1 MKLTI
6 ITGASRGLGAALAD
20 ALLEP
25 GQHLACLARSPLTEL
40 AQRASAR
47 GCALDVLQADL
58 ADPAAAAA
66 ALEEYLS
73 GMNGEGFVEARL
85 INNAGTAV
93 PVAPADRFSVAEI
106 AQSVHSVAVN
116 LAAPIALT
124 AAFLRTTHAWA
135 ADRKILNISSGAAHT
150 PYPGWS
156 VYCATKAGLDQF
168 SRCVA
173 LEQQAL
179 ARGARIVSLA
189 PGLIDTDMQAVIRA
203 VPAEDFPAQPR
214 FLALKAS
221 GQLASPASAA
231 QRIVAYMDRSDF
243 GARTVADLRDAD

>member
-1 MKLTI
+1 MRLTI
-6 ITGASRGLGAALAD
+6 VTGASRGLGAALAD

-25 GQHLACLARSPLTEL
+25 GQRLICLARSPLPEL
-40 AQRASAR
+40 EQRAKDQ
-47 GCALDVLQADL
+47 GCALDLLRVDL
-58 ADPAAAAA
+58 ADPAAAASV
-66 ALEEYLS
+66 LENHLS
-73 GMNGEGFVEARL
+73 HIAGGGIVEARL

-93 PVAPADRFSVAEI
+93 PVGPADRFSMAEI

-116 LAAPIALT
+116 LAAPIALS
-124 AAFLRTTHAWA
+124 AAFLRATGDWS

-150 PYPGWS
+150 AYPGWS

-173 LEQQAL
+173 LEQRDL

-189 PGLIDTDMQAVIRA
+189 PGVIDTDMQTSIRA
-203 VPAEDFPAQPR
+203 AAPGDFPAQPR

-221 GQLASPASAA
+221 GQLVAPASAA
-231 QRIVAYMDRSDF
+231 LRILAYMERSDF

>member
-25 GQHLACLARSPLTEL
+25 GQRLICLARSPLPEL
-40 AQRASAR
+40 AQRAKDQ
-47 GCALDVLQADL
+47 GCALDLLRVDL
-58 ADPAAAAA
+58 ADPAAAASV
-66 ALEEYLS
+66 LENHLS
-73 GMNGEGFVEARL
+73 HIAGGGIVEARL

-93 PVAPADRFSVAEI
+93 PVVPAHKLPAIDVA
-106 AQSVHSVAVN
+106 QSVAVN

-124 AAFLRTTHAWA
+124 AAFLRATGNWS

-150 PYPGWS
+150 AYAGWS

-173 LEQQAL
+173 LEQRDL

-189 PGLIDTDMQAVIRA
+189 PGVIDTDMQTSIRA
-203 VPAEDFPAQPR
+203 AAPGDFPAQPR

-221 GQLASPASAA
+221 GQLANPASAA
-231 QRIVAYMDRSDF
+231 QRILAYMERSDF
-243 GARTVADLRDAD
+243 GERTVADLRDAD

>member
-1 MKLTI
+1 MRLTI
-6 ITGASRGLGAALAD
+6 VTGASRGLGAALAD
-20 ALLEP
+20 ALLGP
-25 GQHLACLARSPLTEL
+25 GQHLICLARSPLPEL
-40 AQRASAR
+40 AQRAKDR
-47 GCALDVLQADL
+47 GCALDLLRADL
-58 ADPAAAAA
+58 ADPAAAASV
-66 ALEEYLS
+66 LENHLS
-73 GMNGEGFVEARL
+73 HIAGKSIVEARL
-85 INNAGTAV
+85 INNAGT
-93 PVAPADRFSVAEI
+93 VAPVGPAHKLPAAEI
-106 AQSVHSVAVN
+106 ATSVAVN

-231 QRIVAYMDRSDF
+231 QLIIAYMERSDF
-243 GARTVADLRDAD
+243 GERTVADLRDAD

>member
-1 MKLTI
+1 MRLTI
-6 ITGASRGLGAALAD
+6 VTDASRGLGAALAD

-25 GQHLACLARSPLTEL
+25 GQRLICLARSPLPEL
-40 AQRASAR
+40 AQRAKDK
-47 GCALDVLQADL
+47 GCALDLLRVDL
-58 ADPAAAAA
+58 ADPAAAASV
-66 ALEEYLS
+66 LENHLS
-73 GMNGEGFVEARL
+73 HIAGGGIVEARL

-93 PVAPADRFSVAEI
+93 PVGPAHKLPATAVAE
-106 AQSVHSVAVN
+106 SVAVN

-124 AAFLRTTHAWA
+124 AAFLRATGNWS

-150 PYPGWS
+150 AYAGWS

-168 SRCVA
+168 SRCLA
-173 LEQQAL
+173 LEQRDL

-189 PGLIDTDMQAVIRA
+189 PGVIDTDMQTSIRA
-203 VPAEDFPAQPR
+203 AAPGDFPAQPR

-221 GQLASPASAA
+221 GQLAAPASAA
-231 QRIVAYMDRSDF
+231 LRILAYMERSDF